1 MEGKIHFLNH
11 FATKRAWDLK
21 NTKNDVFLARKRSR
35 NFFDMGEGA
44 IDSLDVCLSY
54 EGYKSTFR
62 QHWATLGGPKVGGIA
77 KKHVFFSGPTCPESE
92 YGQEYVIKCFRI
104 CFGIIS
110 TCTKPI
116 IIIV

>member
-1 MEGKIHFLNH
+1 MGSELTWESVSSFDFVSLNHERTHLVLYRSSLNH

-21 NTKNDVFLARKRSR
+21 NTKNDVFLARNRSR

-62 QHWATLGGPKVGGIA
+62 QHWATL
-77 KKHVFFSGPTCPESE
+77 
-92 YGQEYVIKCFRI
+92 
-104 CFGIIS
+104 
-110 TCTKPI
+110 
-116 IIIV
+116 

>member
-1 MEGKIHFLNH
+1 MGAEMTHKGFLNH

-62 QHWATLGGPKVGGIA
+62 QHWATLGGPKVGEIA
-77 KKHVFFSGPTCPESE
+77 KKHGFFQAQLAQSLNMS
-92 YGQEYVIKCFRI
+92 RNM
-104 CFGIIS
+104 S
-110 TCTKPI
+110 
-116 IIIV
+116 

>member
-1 MEGKIHFLNH
+1 MVLDHASLINH

-44 IDSLDVCLSY
+44 IDSVDVCLSY

-62 QHWATLGGPKVGGIA
+62 QQYATLGGPKVCEIT
-77 KKHVFFSGPTCPESE
+77 KKHVFFQAQLAQSLNMS
-92 YGQEYVIKCFRI
+92 RNM
-104 CFGIIS
+104 S
-110 TCTKPI
+110 
-116 IIIV
+116 